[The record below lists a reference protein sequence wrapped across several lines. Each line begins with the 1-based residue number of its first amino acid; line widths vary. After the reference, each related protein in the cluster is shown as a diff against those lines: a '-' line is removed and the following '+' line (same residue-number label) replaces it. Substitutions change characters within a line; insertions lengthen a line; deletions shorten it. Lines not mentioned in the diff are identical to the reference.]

1 MSWFNRAPRPK
12 NPPGAPPPK
21 HSSPAAERVLK
32 ETKDQVRGNDK
43 SIKRV
48 KHDH

>member
-12 NPPGAPPPK
+12 NPPSASPPK
-21 HSSPAAERVLK
+21 HFSPVAERVLK

-43 SIKRV
+43 STKRG